1 MLLSWVGNGTKIKRK
16 MTIGKNTAVQKAGIK
31 ELQRLTLINILKSKG
46 VIYRHYQLKFQKK
59 HQSSREYLPTL

>member
-1 MLLSWVGNGTKIKRK
+1 
-16 MTIGKNTAVQKAGIK
+16 MTIGKNIDVQKVGIK

-59 HQSSREYLPTL
+59 RQSNQEYLPTL

>member
-16 MTIGKNTAVQKAGIK
+16 MTIGKNTDVQKAGIK

-46 VIYRHYQLKFQKK
+46 VIYRDYQLKFQKK
-59 HQSSREYLPTL
+59 RQSNQDYLPTL